1 MSRDA
6 SLALWNQW
14 QDAAEPADSSATRDF
29 AVLEQYK
36 LYVELADRLTERRQS
51 ANSFFLT
58 LNAFMFSA
66 IGFTLGRTL
75 AVQEWLA
82 FYALVLAL
90 TQCLLWYRIINSY
103 RRLSEAKFSVIAE
116 FETILP
122 AAPWTRAE
130 WAALGEGKS
139 PRKYRLLTSVERLL
153 PIVFALAYLG
163 VFLSTDVI
171 DLRSL
176 LDSVSALFR

>member
-1 MSRDA
+1 MSGDV
-6 SLALWNQW
+6 SLSLWTQW
-14 QDAAEPADSSATRDF
+14 HDAEPPDSNATRDF
-29 AVLEQYK
+29 TVLEQYK
-36 LYVELADRLTERRQS
+36 LYVELADRLSERRQS

-66 IGFTLGRTL
+66 VGFALGRTL

-90 TQCLLWYRIINSY
+90 AQCLLWYRIIKSY

-116 FETILP
+116 FEKRLP
-122 AAPWTRAE
+122 TAPWTQAE
-130 WAALGEGKS
+130 WVALGEGKS

-163 VFLSTDVI
+163 VFLSTGVVDV
-171 DLRSL
+171 RSL
-176 LDSVSALFR
+176 FDSLVGMFR